1 MSFNHNKFMSS
12 ATTQETINLEPYA
25 TDEIVDVIETRV
37 TALETQAVNNA
48 SNTITTQLNT
58 NTIMCKTGNEIT
70 IHNRINMKSEM
81 LGLLRLNSRSVT
93 GGQYLVIGDST
104 RIMLSGT
111 KDVYNILYGVDFT
124 GSLTLPSNTISF
136 SNYHFGLSGIMSISY
151 ADSLTFKLLSNGG
164 IVGILVIASLPA
176 LTLSHFKIDI
186 DLTVQYFGIASP
198 CVTNFTFS
206 AGQGI
211 DHVTY
216 RQVATGYIDTTISN
230 ILTITLESPS
240 AGEGNFF
247 IRTGILTKT
256 Y

>member
-93 GGQYLVIGDST
+93 GGQYLVIDDLT

-124 GSLTLPSNTISF
+124 GSLTLPPNTISF
-136 SNYHFGLSGIMSISY
+136 SNYHFGLTGIMSISY

-176 LTLSHFKIDI
+176 LPLSHLKIDI
-186 DLTVQYFGIASP
+186 DLTVQYLGPASS

-230 ILTITLESPS
+230 ILTITLESS
-240 AGEGNFF
+240 SDGEGNFL
-247 IRTGILTKT
+247 IRQGILTKT